1 MSSVDLGTAPLS
13 RLFLR
18 YVTPTVAAMLVTGIY
33 VTIDGIFVGHILGQD
48 GLAGMMLAYPICAVL
63 YAVGALIGMGS
74 SSLASFYLGK
84 GEQARARHIV
94 GNALVMVLI
103 ASALLAFI
111 GIRYGKA
118 MLVWMGAQGVIFDAG
133 FAYLQWYA
141 WLGVFAVLSMAFTA
155 LLRNDGRPGLTTWI
169 LVGGGVLNVLLDYL
183 LMAVIPWGLAGA
195 AIATMLSQAVTG
207 GLCLWHFFTPRSQL
221 RIRWDTLVPDW
232 RLMGETLRLGVSSF
246 LMYLYLSVVLALHNK
261 ALLAVGTSLHVAA
274 YGVIS
279 YSEAFF
285 YLIFEGIAMGIQPI
299 ASFNA
304 GAGNWCAGAAGAQP
318 GIGSDHGGGT
328 VRDDPAVSVAGGSGL
343 SVCGGQC
350 CPVAGGEPR
359 YLALLLG
366 AAHGRLAAGGGH
378 LLPGHQPGPHRFPA
392 HRRQAGADRR
402 FPVGLLLPVGSG
414 RCLAGAAHLQHS
426 AGPGDV
432 AGDEQGGAPAQRCL
446 RCGHASMKKVASA
459 AFFILSAPACGQQ
472 VAGLRA

>member
-1 MSSVDLGTAPLS
+1 MSAVDLGSAPLS
-13 RLFLR
+13 RLFWR

-48 GLAGMMLAYPICAVL
+48 GLAGLMLAYPICAVL

-84 GEQARARHIV
+84 GEQKRARHIV
-94 GNALVMVLI
+94 GNALVMVLVV
-103 ASALLAFI
+103 AAVLAFI
-111 GIRYGKA
+111 GINYGGA
-118 MLVWMGAQGVIFDAG
+118 MLAWMGAEGEIFTAG
-133 FAYLQWYA
+133 LAYLQWYA

-169 LVGGGVLNVLLDYL
+169 LVGGGLLNVLLDYL

-207 GLCLWHFFTPRSQL
+207 GLCLWHFFTPRSKL
-221 RIRWDTLVPDW
+221 RIGWDTLLPDW
-232 RLMGETLRLGVSSF
+232 QLMLETVKLGFSSF

-279 YSEAFF
+279 YTEAFF

-304 GAGNWCAGAAGAQP
+304 GAGQWQRVLRVRNLALGVTLGIALCGMIPLYLWPEGAVYLFAGDNA
-318 GIGSDHGGGT
+318 T
-328 VRDDPAVSVAGGSGL
+328 L
-343 SVCGGQC
+343 L
-350 CPVAGGEPR
+350 PVAS
-359 YLALLLG
+359 LG
-366 AAHGRLAAGGGH
+366 IWLYFWG
-378 LLPGHQPGPHRFPA
+378 LPME
-392 HRRQAGADRR
+392 
-402 FPVGLLLPVGSG
+402 GLLLVGATYFQAINRARIASLLTGGKLVLIGGFLWGFSTLWGVPGVWLALPTCSSLLVLVMWRAMRRESG
-414 RCLAGAAHLQHS
+414 DHALAG
-426 AGPGDV
+426 
-432 AGDEQGGAPAQRCL
+432 
-446 RCGHASMKKVASA
+446 
-459 AFFILSAPACGQQ
+459 
-472 VAGLRA
+472 